1 MPTLF
6 ITRGLPASGK
16 STWARE
22 HLASQ
27 PKGSVVIVCRD
38 DLRLMLHNNV
48 WSKHNEKA
56 TKAARDVLIRLNLL
70 EGRDVIC
77 ADTNL
82 DSGTQEHLQNIAAQ
96 VEAEVE
102 FVDFTDV
109 PLRVC
114 LDRDSR
120 RENPV
125 GSKVINRLYRQHI
138 AKPYDANEDDGG
150 LPAAI
155 IVDVD
160 GTLAHMTDRSPYDY
174 GRVSEDVVDVDVAR
188 LVRLMHGSGTKV
200 LIVSG
205 RRSDCI
211 EVTRQWLVDNDV
223 PFDEL
228 WQREPGDDTRHD
240 YLIKEEL
247 FRKHIEG
254 RYSVRFV
261 LDDRD
266 QVVNMWRETLGLKVL
281 QVAPGPF

>member
-1 MPTLF
+1 MPKLF

-38 DLRLMLHNNV
+38 DLRLMLHDNV
-48 WSKHNEKA
+48 WSKHSEKA

-125 GSKVINRLYRQHI
+125 GSKIIHSMYRKHI
-138 AKPYDANEDDGG
+138 AKPYAPQPHDPNLPDA
-150 LPAAI
+150 
-155 IVDVD
+155 IVVDID
-160 GTLAHMTDRSPYDY
+160 GTAAHMVGRSPYDY
-174 GRVSEDVVDVDVAR
+174 TRVGDDVPDHTIRRIVQNEHA
-188 LVRLMHGSGTKV
+188 LGTKI
-200 LIVSG
+200 LWVSG

-211 EVTRQWLVDNDV
+211 EVSREWLTANDY
-223 PFDEL
+223 PIDEL

-240 YLIKEEL
+240 YIIKGEL
-247 FRKHIEG
+247 YEKHIIG
-254 RYSVRFV
+254 KYNILYV

-266 QVVNMWRETLGLKVL
+266 QVVNAIRDRGIRVL
-281 QVAPGPF
+281 QVAEGAF